1 MSAGEIIAFDKYHG
15 FLVGNQDTTR
25 GLIVVQ
31 EWQKNPAGGWN
42 SVFSYLF
49 QRTRRSPSLARW
61 GLNEQIKNTSKR
73 FANQGF
79 LVLAPDLYYGKIAH
93 SADEANHL
101 MNNLD
106 WQDAQAMIAEG
117 VKVLKSKGVSKVGIT
132 GFCMPTFP
140 IPTATTIQN
149 ISGWRHYYRRCCQ
162 HPGYLCR
169 RTLLWFVC
177 LSRFLVFLN
186 LPLSKCP
193 RLSCLSKRAGIPPLE
208 AADPKNIKVP
218 VQAHF
223 GELDDQKGFSDPENA
238 KKLEETLKQTGIHY
252 EFHWYK
258 NAGVRITAFTEI
270 SCLPQSI

>member
-15 FLVGNQDTTR
+15 FLVGNQDTTH

-31 EWQKNPAGGWN
+31 EW
-42 SVFSYLF
+42 
-49 QRTRRSPSLARW
+49 W

-93 SADEANHL
+93 SADEAHHL
-101 MNNLD
+101 MNGLD

-117 VKVLKSKGVSKVGIT
+117 VKVLKSRGVNKVGIT
-132 GFCMPTFP
+132 GFCMGGAITIAAAAN
-140 IPTATTIQN
+140 IPD
-149 ISGWRHYYRRCCQ
+149 ISAAAPFY
-162 HPGYLCR
+162 
-169 RTLLWFVC
+169 
-177 LSRFLVFLN
+177 
-186 LPLSKCP
+186 
-193 RLSCLSKRAGIPPLE
+193 GIPPLE
-208 AADPKNIKVP
+208 VADPKNIKVP

-258 NAGVRITAFTEI
+258 NAGHAFMNNERPEAFNQEADTLAFVRTVEFFKEK
-270 SCLPQSI
+270 L